1 MPTRLVTSKVRFR
14 GGDADCSSLVKRI
27 LAALWLV
34 SDDTWMWTGNE
45 RPILASAGFER
56 RNKWAPVRG
65 DVLWRDGHTEVY
77 LGGGICG
84 GARIDEV
91 GGVTGPRAGDQT
103 GREVASGP
111 YDPDRWEECWRYC
124 GDEDVDGIPIAE
136 CVAQLMEHAIEHA
149 THGYSQ
155 VNREGDGTWE
165 DVTLHWYV
173 DEPATNGETMDC
185 IISIKGRNTLV
196 WFDGTNVNDLTSTK
210 DVDVLDVIAR
220 ACYGTSLPR
229 VTLTEEQF
237 ARLCQSI
244 RGGYPKHLRSLV
256 EKYAPRSPE
265 E

>member
-1 MPTRLVTSKVRFR
+1 MPTRLVTATVRFR

-45 RPILASAGFER
+45 RPILAAAGFER
-56 RNKWAPVRG
+56 RNKWSPVRG

-77 LGGGICG
+77 LGDGLCG

-111 YDPDRWEECWRYC
+111 YDAGRWEECWRYC
-124 GDEDVDGIPIAE
+124 GDEDVGGIPIAE
-136 CVAQLMEHAIEHA
+136 CVAQLMEHAIEHD

-155 VNREGDGTWE
+155 TNREGDGTWE
-165 DVTLHWYV
+165 DVELHWYV

-185 IISIKGRNTLV
+185 IISIKNKNTLV
-196 WFDGTNVNDLTSTK
+196 WFDGINVNDLTSTA
-210 DVDVLDVIAR
+210 DVTVLDKIAT
-220 ACYGTSLPR
+220 ACYGSKLPR
-229 VTLTEEQF
+229 VTLTEEEF

-244 RGGYPKHLRSLV
+244 RGGYPKHLKALV
-256 EKYAPRSPE
+256 DKYPTRSPE

>member
-77 LGGGICG
+77 LGNGICG

-103 GREVASGP
+103 GREVASSA

-136 CVAQLMEHAIEHA
+136 CVAQLMEHAIEHDA
-149 THGYSQ
+149 HGYSQ
-155 VNREGDGTWE
+155 THREGDGGWE
-165 DVTLHWYV
+165 SVSLHWY
-173 DEPATNGETMDC
+173 EEIESAEETMDC
-185 IISIKGRNTLV
+185 IISIQGKNTLV
-196 WFDGTNVNDLTSTK
+196 WFDGSDVNDLTTPA
-210 DVDVLDVIAR
+210 DVTVIDKIAK
-220 ACYGTSLPR
+220 ACYGSALPR
-229 VTLTEEQF
+229 VTLSEEEY
-237 ARLCQSI
+237 ARLCQCI
-244 RGGYPKHLRSLV
+244 RGGFPKHLKALTD
-256 EKYAPRSPE
+256 KYPPRSPE

>member
-14 GGDADCSSLVKRI
+14 GGDADCSSLFKRI

-84 GARIDEV
+84 GARIDEL

-136 CVAQLMEHAIEHA
+136 CMAQLMEHAIEHDA
-149 THGYSQ
+149 HGYSQ
-155 VNREGDGTWE
+155 TNREGDGTCE
-165 DVTLHWYV
+165 DVGLHWYV
-173 DEPATNGETMDC
+173 EETA
-185 IISIKGRNTLV
+185 
-196 WFDGTNVNDLTSTK
+196 ST
-210 DVDVLDVIAR
+210 
-220 ACYGTSLPR
+220 
-229 VTLTEEQF
+229 
-237 ARLCQSI
+237 
-244 RGGYPKHLRSLV
+244 
-256 EKYAPRSPE
+256 
-265 E
+265 

>member
-1 MPTRLVTSKVRFR
+1 MIRTAKVRFPT
-14 GGDADCSSLVKRI
+14 GDADCSSLVKRI

-34 SDDTWMWTGNE
+34 PWDTYMWTGNE
-45 RPILASAGFER
+45 RAILAEAGFAR
-56 RNKWAPVRG
+56 RNVWAPERG

-77 LGGGICG
+77 LGDWTCG
-84 GARIDEV
+84 GARIDER
-91 GGVTGPRAGDQT
+91 GGVTGPKAGDQT
-103 GREVASGP
+103 GREVASGTYNP
-111 YDPDRWEECWRYC
+111 ERWDECWRYV
-124 GDEDVDGIPIAE
+124 GKETIDGIPIPEA
-136 CVAQLMEHAIEHA
+136 VAQLMEHAIRHDES
-149 THGYSQ
+149 HGYSQ
-155 VNREGDGTWE
+155 VNREGDGGWE
-165 DVTLHWYV
+165 DVGLHWYV
-173 DEPATNGETMDC
+173 EEPATNGETMDC

-196 WFDGTNVNDLTSTK
+196 WFDGVNVNDLTSTK

-244 RGGYPKHLRSLV
+244 RGGYPKHLKALV

>member
-56 RNKWAPVRG
+56 RNKWVPLRG

-77 LGGGICG
+77 LGNGLCG

-103 GREVASGP
+103 GREVASSA

-155 VNREGDGTWE
+155 VNREGDGGWE
-165 DVTLHWYV
+165 SVSLHWY
-173 DEPATNGETMDC
+173 EEIESTEETMDC
-185 IISIKGRNTLV
+185 IISIQGKNTLV
-196 WFDGTNVNDLTSTK
+196 WFDGSDVNDLTTPA
-210 DVDVLDVIAR
+210 DVTVIDKIAK
-220 ACYGTSLPR
+220 ACYGSALPR
-229 VTLTEEQF
+229 VTLSEEEY
-237 ARLCQSI
+237 ARLCQCI
-244 RGGYPKHLRSLV
+244 RGGFPKHLKALTD
-256 EKYAPRSPE
+256 KYPPRSPE

>member
-34 SDDTWMWTGNE
+34 SDDTWLWTGNE
-45 RPILASAGFER
+45 RPILAAAGFER
-56 RNKWAPVRG
+56 RNKWAPLRG

-77 LGGGICG
+77 LGNGLCG

-103 GREVASGP
+103 GREVASSA

-136 CVAQLMEHAIEHA
+136 CVAQLMEHAIEHDA
-149 THGYSQ
+149 HGYSQ
-155 VNREGDGTWE
+155 VNREGDGGWE
-165 DVTLHWYV
+165 DVSIWIV
-173 DEPATNGETMDC
+173 EPDPPRMGETMDC

-196 WFDGTNVNDLTSTK
+196 WFDGTNINDLTSTK

-244 RGGYPKHLRSLV
+244 RGGYPKHLRALV